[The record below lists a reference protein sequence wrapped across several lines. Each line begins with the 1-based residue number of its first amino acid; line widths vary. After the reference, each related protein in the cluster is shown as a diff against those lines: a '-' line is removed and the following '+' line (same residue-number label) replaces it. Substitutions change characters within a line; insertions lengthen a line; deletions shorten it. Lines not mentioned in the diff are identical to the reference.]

1 MDLNIMFRFLLFTIV
16 FLSSCTTTPQPIPAE
31 LQYITPAEQEG
42 SLATLIGIKQKG
54 VLPDDERAA
63 YVLAVDGKRV
73 MSGQRGWNTALPI
86 QPGQRNVTVAFQGG
100 SFHTQV
106 DLQMQAVAGGNYQIQ
121 FSTDVQLFGANT
133 YCDLWIIDI
142 ATQKPASGIGCG
154 NLVNPNE

>member
-1 MDLNIMFRFLLFTIV
+1 MLRLLLISIV
-16 FLSSCTTTPQPIPAE
+16 LLSGCTTTPQPIPAE
-31 LQYITPAEQEG
+31 LQYVAPAGKED
-42 SLATLIGIKQKG
+42 SLATLIGLKQKG
-54 VLPDDERAA
+54 ALPDDERTA

-73 MSGQRGWNTALPI
+73 MLGQRGWNSVLLI

-100 SFHTQV
+100 AFHTQV